1 MGDGYEAAQEQR
13 NWLERLGARIPG
25 FKGYQ
30 DRELRRD
37 VDRMQREHISR
48 ELGVLKGSVRTR
60 ARDYTDAGQIGALHL
75 FDRLDRKLDG
85 LSQSIRFAD
94 YGASGLFDVV
104 KILEDELE
112 KLYEFDLTFLDDIAA
127 LKGDISS
134 IPSPGGGGDVQKAI
148 DPVQSRL
155 EAMEGRWNERRVLV
169 GSVVESSS

>member
-1 MGDGYEAAQEQR
+1 MDNGYEAAQQQR

-48 ELGVLKGSVRTR
+48 ELGTLKGAVRTS
-60 ARDYTDAGQIGALHL
+60 ARDYTDAGQIGVLHV

-85 LSQSIRFAD
+85 LSQAIRFTD

-104 KILEDELE
+104 KIMDAELA
-112 KLYEFDLTFLDDIAA
+112 KLYEFDLSFLEDVSALRSEIGAIPAPGSGDLQAA
-127 LKGDISS
+127 AG
-134 IPSPGGGGDVQKAI
+134 A
-148 DPVQSRL
+148 VQSRL
-155 EAMEGRWNERRVLV
+155 DAMASRWDERKTLV
-169 GSVVESSS
+169 GNVVQSSS

>member
-1 MGDGYEAAQEQR
+1 MGNGYEAAQEQR

-48 ELGVLKGSVRTR
+48 ELGLLKGSVRAR
-60 ARDYTDAGQIGALHL
+60 ARDYTDAGRIGLLHL

-104 KILEDELE
+104 KVLEDELE
-112 KLYEFDLTFLDDIAA
+112 KLYEFDLTFLDDVAA
-127 LKGDISS
+127 LKGEVDS
-134 IPSPGGGGDVQKAI
+134 IPAPGNDQVQGAVGAI
-148 DPVQSRL
+148 QNHL
-155 EAMEGRWNERRVLV
+155 EAMEGRWNERKVLIGNV
-169 GSVVESSS
+169 AGSSS